1 MSNITTQQKGKGMV
15 DMRQQLKR
23 KAEADR
29 TLTSNINST
38 NTLWKTQSFIFDSVT
53 GKKALL
59 GQYGNPSNPTNG
71 IKPEHEYKCT
81 SEKLDMSGV
90 LLKSYAS
97 RRELQNKIA
106 TTPLLN
112 LSSNLC
118 ENVQSRSWTVSAKD
132 KTPGMKSL
140 SLLNKVDLP
149 KQNLTITPG
158 KIVEYATDQ
167 KPLVPLDKTWTNPII
182 GSDKVLGL
190 PSVVSK
196 RALSR
201 SKTFD
206 KVFCTV
212 TFTKQML
219 HTIDVIGQVDD
230 KFIACVL
237 KNENMLVLVDQ
248 HAAHERIRLEKLLKQ
263 IGFYNDE
270 LTEKSI
276 KNQVTRLN
284 PPAQILFEQKDMELI
299 MHYRKELGDIGLN
312 FSVVK
317 KKHDNSIMQ
326 KMLLSNL
333 PAMFVNVCES
343 QLEAK
348 GSVVNSDL
356 VKEFILEQLNYL
368 RTANGRCNMSS
379 TTIFKVLASH
389 ACHGAIKFG
398 DKLSLSTCNNI
409 MKELSKCDLPFQC
422 AHGRP
427 SIAPLLKLDMIRK
440 LSHCTTPKL
449 NLSKLRHNI
458 V

>member
-1 MSNITTQQKGKGMV
+1 MV
-15 DMRQQLKR
+15 DLRQQLKR
-23 KAEADR
+23 KAETNV
-29 TLTSNINST
+29 TLTPNINST
-38 NTLWKTQSFIFDSVT
+38 KNLSKTQSFIFDSVT
-53 GKKALL
+53 GKKAFL
-59 GQYGNPSNPTNG
+59 GQYANPSNPTNG
-71 IKPEHEYKCT
+71 VKAEYENICASK
-81 SEKLDMSGV
+81 KLDMCGV

-97 RRELQNKIA
+97 RRELQKKIA
-106 TTPLLN
+106 TTPPMLN
-112 LSSNLC
+112 LTSNLC
-118 ENVQSRSWTVSAKD
+118 ENVQPRSWTVSAKD
-132 KTPGMKSL
+132 KTPGMQSL
-140 SLLNKVDLP
+140 SLLNKVDVP

-196 RALSR
+196 KGLSR
-201 SKTFD
+201 SKAFD
-206 KVFCTV
+206 KVFSTV

-237 KNENMLVLVDQ
+237 KNESMLVLVDQ

-263 IGFYNDE
+263 IGFYKNE

-284 PPAQILFEQKDMELI
+284 PPAHILFEQKDMELV
-299 MHYRKELGDIGLN
+299 MHYRKEFGDIGLN

-317 KKHDNSIMQ
+317 KKHNNSIMQ

-368 RTANGRCNMSS
+368 RTASGRCNMSS

-427 SIAPLLKLDMIRK
+427 SIAPLLKLDMIGK
-440 LSHCTTPKL
+440 LSHCTTQKL
-449 NLSKLRHNI
+449 NLSKLRQNI